1 MITVQLYSE
10 LTRESVASLMNYV
23 DWYAGSDSVQFDIC
37 CGGGEVLAS
46 WGLVAKIN
54 AAKAKGSLMVANIH
68 GDCESMATVL
78 LPFFDVVTALE
89 LNSKNIMIHRAS
101 YSDDYEPNENE
112 QAEIE
117 AINKDIYAALASK
130 IDLTRF
136 KEVTG
141 YELSFL
147 FDKKNDK
154 LECYLTAK
162 EAKYIG
168 LVDKIIPLTTE
179 TRKTNALAIA
189 ACADNKKPTVTAAKA
204 DNINNKKVMDIQKLK
219 TEHPDLYKEVFESG
233 KVEGEAEA
241 EAEAAKQSATVTAQG
256 LTEAQ
261 VIALVEKGIAAA
273 MLNYKPVTQTAQAQ
287 AVTAQADNNQ
297 VVVTKK
303 PEEMTHAERFMAQIE
318 KMKVQ

>member
-37 CGGGEVLAS
+37 CSGGEVLAS

-54 AAKAKGSLMVANIH
+54 AAKAKGSLIVANIH

-112 QAEIE
+112 QAEVE
-117 AINKDIYAALASK
+117 AINRDIYNALASK

-136 KEVTG
+136 KEVAG
-141 YELSFL
+141 YELSDL
-147 FDKKNDK
+147 FDKSNKRV
-154 LECYLTAK
+154 ECYLTAK

-233 KVEGEAEA
+233 KVEGKA

-261 VIALVEKGIAAA
+261 VTALVEKGIAAA
-273 MLNYKPVTQTAQAQ
+273 MLKAAPVTQTAKAQ
-287 AVTAQADNNQ
+287 AAIAQAENKPA
-297 VVVTKK
+297 VEAKK
-303 PEEMTHAERFMAQIE
+303 PEEMTHAERFMAQLE